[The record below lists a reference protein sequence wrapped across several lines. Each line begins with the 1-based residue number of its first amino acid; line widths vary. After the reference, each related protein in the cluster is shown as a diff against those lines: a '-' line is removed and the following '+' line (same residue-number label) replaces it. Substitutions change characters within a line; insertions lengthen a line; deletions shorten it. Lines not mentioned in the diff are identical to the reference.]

1 MSTSKLAISASPI
14 FQIKSMQLSIFFVIV
29 GLTISGALA
38 FAAFM
43 GDENFALIG
52 VVILGPSMTA
62 VLLTALFT
70 GRTGLRQLLVKQ
82 MTLRFGVQWYLV
94 AFLVIPTIAL
104 IAIGLR
110 SLFGGPDL
118 EFWRS
123 SLFPKIAFLVL
134 ISLGE
139 EFGFRGYALPRLQVR
154 FNALQASLV
163 LGLLWGF
170 WHFPGFLAGTGV
182 PLDMPFYVFMLW
194 VIPATIMITWVYNN
208 TRSLVTAIA
217 MHTAANFSFSFFP
230 LIPEMTG
237 TGELATFWVFLGVL
251 WASAIAVVIV
261 FGPTHLS
268 RTKSRATI

>member
-1 MSTSKLAISASPI
+1 
-14 FQIKSMQLSIFFVIV
+14 MQLSIFFVIV

-82 MTLRFGVQWYLV
+82 MTLRFGVQWYLI

-251 WASAIAVVIV
+251 WAVTIAVVIV